1 MAHTSILSQYP
12 PEQGYFRL
20 GTAGSF
26 GLHMLVAGVILLVAF
41 LTHVKTIEELMKES
55 GSVATSGPAPE
66 EPMEVVL
73 VPDDTPPPPPVVNPD
88 FVRQIEKPKPV
99 VVPIPVPQP
108 VKQIVAKAKPRY
120 TAPRATGDGQTNTV
134 SRLVVGTGGFP
145 QPGYPVE
152 AEMRHQAGT
161 VLVSI
166 QFDGAGRVADAEVVQ
181 SSGVS
186 LLDSNTRSFIRSHWH
201 DPSFAGKT
209 VSVPITYH
217 LAGI

>member
-1 MAHTSILSQYP
+1 MDGSIAPDGAALD
-12 PEQGYFRL
+12 
-20 GTAGSF
+20 TWT
-26 GLHMLVAGVILLVAF
+26 VAGRTF
-41 LTHVKTIEELMKES
+41 S
-55 GSVATSGPAPE
+55 
-66 EPMEVVL
+66 
-73 VPDDTPPPPPVVNPD
+73 
-88 FVRQIEKPKPV
+88 
-99 VVPIPVPQP
+99 
-108 VKQIVAKAKPRY
+108 
-120 TAPRATGDGQTNTV
+120 